1 MLPEIASF
9 RHLLLLHLSASLRYP
24 LLTVPRL
31 KAVPVDRSSFTN
43 TDRLELTTV
52 NSSQLITVNGPSFKT
67 LPRFFSLFYL
77 LMFVQRVNYGE
88 ISVIPFIFPLYSHYY
103 LLLLRANYETII
115 LYNHMANVIKLRKG
129 LDINLKGKAAEELST
144 VKEPGFYALVPDDF
158 PGVTPKVVVKE
169 QEYVMAGGP
178 LFIDKNHPEL
188 KFVSPVSGV
197 VTSVERGARRKVLN
211 IVVEAAAEQD
221 YEEFG
226 KKDVSKLDGE
236 AVKAAL
242 LEAGMFAFMKQRPYD
257 VIADP
262 TVAPRAIFIS
272 AFDSNP
278 LAPDFEYVLKGE
290 EANFQTGL
298 DALAK
303 IAKTYLG
310 ISIKQKSTALT
321 QAKNVTVTVFD
332 GPNPAGN
339 VGVQINH
346 VAPVVKGETVWTIG
360 AEAVIFIGRL
370 FNTGRV
376 DLTRT
381 VAVTGSEVV
390 KPAYCKLKVGALLT
404 HVFAGNVTKDKE
416 LRYISGNVLTGK
428 QVKPNGFLGA
438 FDSQLTVIPEGDD
451 IHEMLGW
458 IMPRFNQFS
467 VNRSYFSWLMGNK
480 KEYVLDAR
488 IKGGERHMIMS
499 GEYDKV
505 FPMDIL
511 PEFLIKAIIAGDI
524 DRMEALGIY
533 EVAPEDFA
541 LCEFVDSSKLELQR
555 IVRAGL
561 DMLRAEMM

>member
-1 MLPEIASF
+1 
-9 RHLLLLHLSASLRYP
+9 
-24 LLTVPRL
+24 
-31 KAVPVDRSSFTN
+31 
-43 TDRLELTTV
+43 
-52 NSSQLITVNGPSFKT
+52 
-67 LPRFFSLFYL
+67 
-77 LMFVQRVNYGE
+77 
-88 ISVIPFIFPLYSHYY
+88 
-103 LLLLRANYETII
+103 
-115 LYNHMANVIKLRKG
+115 MANVIKLRKG
-129 LDINLKGKAAEELST
+129 LDINLKGKAAEELVT

-178 LFIDKNHPEL
+178 LFIDKNHPEV

-197 VTSVERGARRKVLN
+197 VTSVERGARRKVMN

-226 KKDVSKLDGE
+226 KQDVARMNADR
-236 AVKAAL
+236 VKEL
-242 LEAGMFAFMKQRPYD
+242 LLQSGMFAFIKQRPYD

-262 TVAPRAIFIS
+262 AVAPRAIFVS

-278 LAPDFEYVLKGE
+278 LAPEFEFALKGE

-310 ISIKQKSTALT
+310 ISVKQKSAALT
-321 QAKNVTVTVFD
+321 QAKNVTITAFD

-339 VGVQINH
+339 VGVQINRI
-346 VAPVVKGETVWTIG
+346 APVVKGETVWTIDPQ
-360 AEAVIFIGRL
+360 AVIFIGRL
-370 FNTGRV
+370 MNTGRV
-376 DLTRT
+376 DMTRT
-381 VAVTGSEVV
+381 VAVTGSEVL
-390 KPAYCKLKVGALLT
+390 KPAYTKLRVGALLT
-404 HVFAGNVTKDKE
+404 SVFAGNVTKDKE

-428 QVKPNGFLGA
+428 QVSPNGFLGA
-438 FDSQLTVIPEGDD
+438 FHSQVSVIPEGND

-467 VNRSYFSWLMGNK
+467 VNHSYFSWLLGK
-480 KEYVLDAR
+480 KEYTIDAR

-555 IVRAGL
+555 IVRAL
-561 DMLRAEMM
+561 SLIHI

>member
-1 MLPEIASF
+1 
-9 RHLLLLHLSASLRYP
+9 
-24 LLTVPRL
+24 
-31 KAVPVDRSSFTN
+31 
-43 TDRLELTTV
+43 
-52 NSSQLITVNGPSFKT
+52 
-67 LPRFFSLFYL
+67 
-77 LMFVQRVNYGE
+77 
-88 ISVIPFIFPLYSHYY
+88 
-103 LLLLRANYETII
+103 
-115 LYNHMANVIKLRKG
+115 MANVIKLRKG

-226 KKDVSKLDGE
+226 KKDVNALNGE
-236 AVKAAL
+236 SVKTAL
-242 LEAGMFAFMKQRPYD
+242 LEAGMFAFIRQRPYD

-262 TVAPRAIFIS
+262 TMYPKAIFVS

-278 LAPDFEYVLKGE
+278 LAPDFEFALKGE

-298 DALAK
+298 DALSK
-303 IAKTYLG
+303 MAKTYLS
-310 ISIKQKSTALT
+310 ISVKQKAAALT
-321 QAKNVTVTVFD
+321 QAKNVTITAFD

-346 VAPVVKGETVWTIG
+346 ISPVVKGETVWTIG

-376 DLTRT
+376 DMTRK
-381 VAVTGSEVV
+381 VAVTGSEVL

-404 HVFAGNVTKDKE
+404 NVFSGNVTTGRD

-428 QVKPNGFLGA
+428 KVNPNGFLGA

-467 VNRSYFSWLMGNK
+467 VNHSYFSWLLGNN

-499 GEYDKV
+499 NEYDKV
-505 FPMDIL
+505 FPMDIF
-511 PEFLIKAIIAGDI
+511 PEYLVKAIIAGDI

-541 LCEFVDSSKLELQR
+541 LCEFVCSSKVEVQR

-561 DMLRAEMM
+561 DMLRAEMA

>member
-1 MLPEIASF
+1 
-9 RHLLLLHLSASLRYP
+9 
-24 LLTVPRL
+24 
-31 KAVPVDRSSFTN
+31 
-43 TDRLELTTV
+43 
-52 NSSQLITVNGPSFKT
+52 
-67 LPRFFSLFYL
+67 
-77 LMFVQRVNYGE
+77 
-88 ISVIPFIFPLYSHYY
+88 
-103 LLLLRANYETII
+103 
-115 LYNHMANVIKLRKG
+115 
-129 LDINLKGKAAEELST
+129 
-144 VKEPGFYALVPDDF
+144 
-158 PGVTPKVVVKE
+158 
-169 QEYVMAGGP
+169 MAGGP

-211 IVVEAAAEQD
+211 IVVEAATEQD

-226 KKDVSKLDGE
+226 KMDPSKMSAQEVKD
-236 AVKAAL
+236 AL
-242 LEAGMFAFMKQRPYD
+242 LQAGMFAFIRQRPYD

-262 TVAPRAIFIS
+262 TVTPKAIFIS

-278 LAPDFEYVLKGE
+278 LAPDFEFVLKGE

-298 DALAK
+298 DALSRM
-303 IAKTYLG
+303 AKTYLRYQC
-310 ISIKQKSTALT
+310 KTKSQPHSS
-321 QAKNVTVTVFD
+321 QAKNVTLTAFD

-346 VAPVVKGETVWTIG
+346 ISPIVKGETVWTIG

-370 FNTGRV
+370 MNTGRV

-381 VAVTGSEVV
+381 VAVTGSEVL
-390 KPAYCKLKVGALLT
+390 KPAYCKLRVGALLT
-404 HVFAGNVTKDKE
+404 NVFKGNVTTDKD

-428 QVKPNGFLGA
+428 KVAPNGFLGA
-438 FDSQLTVIPEGDD
+438 FDSQLSVIPEGDE

-467 VNRSYFSWLMGNK
+467 VNRSYFSWLMGK
-480 KEYVLDAR
+480 KEYVIDAR

-499 GEYDKV
+499 NEYDRV
-505 FPMDIL
+505 FPMDIY
-511 PEFLIKAIIAGDI
+511 PEYLLKAIIAGDI

-541 LCEFVDSSKLELQR
+541 LCEFVCSSKWKSSD

-561 DMLRAEMM
+561 DMLRAEMA

>member
-1 MLPEIASF
+1 MNLVF
-9 RHLLLLHLSASLRYP
+9 
-24 LLTVPRL
+24 
-31 KAVPVDRSSFTN
+31 
-43 TDRLELTTV
+43 V
-52 NSSQLITVNGPSFKT
+52 NE
-67 LPRFFSLFYL
+67 R
-77 LMFVQRVNYGE
+77 NYGNF
-88 ISVIPFIFPLYSHYY
+88 SVIPFFFALYSRSF
-103 LLLLRANYETII
+103 LLLLQQINETII
-115 LYNHMANVIKLRKG
+115 LYKRMANVIKLRKG
-129 LDINLKGKAAEELST
+129 LDINLKGKAVQELKP

-158 PGVTPKVVVKE
+158 TGITPKVVVKE

-226 KKDVSKLDGE
+226 KKNVNALDGE
-236 AVKAAL
+236 SVKAAL
-242 LEAGMFAFMKQRPYD
+242 LEAGMFAFIRQRPYD

-262 TVAPRAIFIS
+262 TMSPKAIFVS

-278 LAPDFEYVLKGE
+278 LAPDFEFVLKGE

-303 IAKTYLG
+303 MAKTYLS
-310 ISIKQKSTALT
+310 ISVKQKAAALT
-321 QAKNVTVTVFD
+321 QAKNVTVTASD

-346 VAPVVKGETVWTIG
+346 ISPVVKGETVWTIG

-376 DLTRT
+376 DMTRK
-381 VAVTGSEVV
+381 VAVTGSEVLR
-390 KPAYCKLKVGALLT
+390 PAYCNLKVGALLT
-404 HVFAGNVTKDKE
+404 NVFSGNVTTDKT

-428 QVKPNGFLGA
+428 KVSPNGFLGA
-438 FDSQLTVIPEGDD
+438 FDSQLTVIPEGDN

-467 VNRSYFSWLMGNK
+467 VNHSYFSWLMGKN
-480 KEYVLDAR
+480 KEYVFDAR

-499 GEYDKV
+499 NEYDKV
-505 FPMDIL
+505 FPMDIY
-511 PEFLIKAIIAGDI
+511 PEYLVKAIIAGDI

-541 LCEFVDSSKLELQR
+541 LCEFVCSSKVEVQR

-561 DMLRAEMM
+561 DMLRAEMA